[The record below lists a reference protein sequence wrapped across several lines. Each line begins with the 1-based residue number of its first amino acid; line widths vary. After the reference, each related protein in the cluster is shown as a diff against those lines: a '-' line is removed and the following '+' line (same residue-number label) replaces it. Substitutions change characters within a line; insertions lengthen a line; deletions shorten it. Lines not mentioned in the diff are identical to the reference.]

1 MIEGILLVIT
11 GIISL
16 FGAGEVLSGILF
28 QFAAN
33 IIWPIVDF
41 ILRLFG
47 I

>member
-16 FGAGEVLSGILF
+16 FGAGAVLFGILF

-33 IIWPIVDF
+33 IIWPMVDF
-41 ILRLFG
+41 ILRWFG

>member
-16 FGAGEVLSGILF
+16 FGLGAVFIGIGF
-28 QFAAN
+28 QFMAN
-33 IIWPIVDF
+33 IIWPMVDF